1 MQCICIVCVCSYVCV
16 SMTARLH
23 VSPTCLLYPAALCL
37 FLALAQCKGAR
48 SCVCVCVCLCVCVC
62 VCVCVRVCV
71 LVGVGAWLH
80 LPPAFLSINLT
91 FTPYPGEAKWGWPA
105 INVTISHLWCAL
117 LEGHPQYFFT
127 GSYHMEIPFCN
138 GYKKIHKI
146 VISLSATLNLDVNW
160 TEYILNSVV
169 ELKGQFTQK

>member
-1 MQCICIVCVCSYVCV
+1 MPQCSVYV
-16 SMTARLH
+16 
-23 VSPTCLLYPAALCL
+23 
-37 FLALAQCKGAR
+37 
-48 SCVCVCVCLCVCVC
+48 LCVCVC
-62 VCVCVRVCV
+62 EYDCTLTRLANLPSLSSCSLSIFSARTVQGCKKLCVSVCVCACV

-117 LEGHPQYFFT
+117 LVGHPQYFFT

-138 GYKKIHKI
+138 GYIKIHKV